1 MPGGLCS
8 DEQFATRTCPAPSL
22 AGSARVIT
30 PVLPFQLS
38 GPVYVVQE
46 IGSVL
51 PKLYVVLQGRGLE
64 VVLRARNAFLKAV
77 RTINTFDGL
86 PDVPQAYFELKIRGG
101 AGGILNNFYNAC
113 GVGSQKT
120 HRKYDYT
127 FTGQN
132 GKQVKKVAYLEQE
145 GCSNTGDQS
154 VSASISTKTI
164 KVNKKGIGKLRVSCT
179 GGRSCKGNVTV
190 SGKGVKA
197 SEQALDRLAQV
208 QDDQAE
214 VLEEGSQEDPREEAH
229 QGPRQ
234 REDRQQEAQEA
245 GKDRARQ
252 GQVAPLAGA
261 GAQRISCL
269 SRSSSITRSALCS
282 GVSLSVWSTRSA
294 SSGSS

>member
-1 MPGGLCS
+1 
-8 DEQFATRTCPAPSL
+8 
-22 AGSARVIT
+22 
-30 PVLPFQLS
+30 
-38 GPVYVVQE
+38 
-46 IGSVL
+46 
-51 PKLYVVLQGRGLE
+51 

-113 GVGSQKT
+113 GVGSQRA

-145 GCSNTGDQS
+145 GCKVRNLS

-179 GGRSCKGNVTV
+179 GGRSCKGKVTV

-197 SEQALDRLAQV
+197 SKKLSISSRKSKMIKLKFSKK
-208 QDDQAE
+208 E
-214 VLEEGSQEDPREEAH
+214 VRKIRAKKRIKSRANAKVGSKTIRKRVVIVPAKR
-229 QGPRQ
+229 
-234 REDRQQEAQEA
+234 
-245 GKDRARQ
+245 
-252 GQVAPLAGA
+252 
-261 GAQRISCL
+261 
-269 SRSSSITRSALCS
+269 SRR
-282 GVSLSVWSTRSA
+282 
-294 SSGSS
+294 